1 MKTARRPPRR
11 GDLPAEPQTSAGDKA
26 ATTAPAGAAE
36 AGGSRRAIRLAA
48 AALVFVGLA
57 AYANSF
63 AGVLVFDDV
72 TEIGENPAIRRLWPP
87 HEAML
92 GGKTLPPRPIPY
104 YTFAIDYALWG
115 DWLPGFHLTN
125 VAIHLAN
132 ALLVFGIA
140 RRTLLKPALAPRYGR
155 LALPMAWF
163 VAALW
168 AVHPLQTQAVTYVYQ
183 RMECLMALCFL
194 GGLYAFIRA
203 GESAL
208 RERTW
213 LTVCAAA
220 ATAGMLCKESAVALP
235 PLVFLYDVLL
245 TPRAPLAALRRRPWF
260 YAALAASYL
269 PLLVFLAT
277 QGDRYLE
284 FRDPISRLDYALTQ
298 PEVLLRYLR
307 LTVWPAGQCLDYWW
321 EFIDDPL
328 QVVVPVVVLVS
339 LVGAYL
345 AATRGS
351 RPALWLLAAVV
362 LPLVPTS
369 SVIPVAALA
378 AEHRMYL
385 SLAGL
390 AGMVVV
396 GAVEVIRLAQGN
408 RAGCLGQNEV
418 MPQTAGA
425 SPTAPA
431 SGTRRLESSS
441 TAWAPRVGVAA
452 GLITVAALAATTHA
466 RNEVY
471 RSKLAMW
478 TDAARTASH
487 APAVLTNLATAQF
500 EADDFTAAAAT
511 ARRILAIDPD
521 YGKAQIVLGSALLRL
536 GDQAGALE
544 HLARA
549 VAEMPQSSKAYLN
562 LGVAVRT
569 IDAGRAAELFRRA
582 LECDPSS
589 VEALI
594 NLGNIAARAG
604 RFEDAVRMYD
614 EALAVAPHDRRAA
627 ALRATALADLN
638 AAR

>member
-26 ATTAPAGAAE
+26 ATTAPAGGEE
-36 AGGSRRAIRLAA
+36 AGGSRRAVRLAA

-87 HEAML
+87 YEAML

-125 VAIHLAN
+125 VAIHLAD

-155 LALPMAWF
+155 FALPMAWF

-203 GESAL
+203 GESAR

-390 AGMVVV
+390 AGAVVV
-396 GAVEVIRLAQGN
+396 GAVELQ
-408 RAGCLGQNEV
+408 
-418 MPQTAGA
+418 
-425 SPTAPA
+425 
-431 SGTRRLESSS
+431 RRFESSS
-441 TAWAPRVGVAA
+441 SAAWVPRVGVAA

-487 APAVLTNLATAQF
+487 APAVPTHLATAQF
-500 EADDFTAAAAT
+500 EADDFAAAAAT

-521 YGKAQIVLGSALLRL
+521 YGKAHIVLGSALLRL

-549 VAEMPQSSKAYLN
+549 VAEMPQSAKAYLN